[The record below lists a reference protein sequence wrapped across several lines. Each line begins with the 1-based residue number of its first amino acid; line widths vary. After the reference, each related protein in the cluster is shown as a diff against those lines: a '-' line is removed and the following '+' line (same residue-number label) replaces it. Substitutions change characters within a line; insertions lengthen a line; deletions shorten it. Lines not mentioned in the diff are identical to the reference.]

1 MKTAYEGVGHA
12 TQINQRFRWLVLAVV
27 PPFFVIVAVA
37 WIVQAQFDRLARV
50 QLQAVEPI
58 LLQARKDEIQ
68 HFVQTGRRAV
78 ADLIKRNGDSLQT
91 QREARELLRSMDF
104 GQDNY
109 FFVYDV
115 TGKSIMHPRTP
126 QMEGADYWQL
136 QDVNGVLIIQ
146 RLVAEGRAGGGF
158 VDFVWNRP
166 STKRLESKLG
176 YAEIIEEW
184 GWMVGSGLYLDAQRE
199 TESRLRASIVTAN
212 QATRFQILLVSC
224 AAVVMVFAGVFML
237 NVHEQRKADS
247 KVRMLAQQVVQS
259 QELERTRVAR
269 ELHDGVSQSLA
280 SVKYLFE
287 CADIQLDRGMAA
299 AASAALKGGITQIIE
314 VMVDVRR
321 ISHDLYPTLLDD
333 GGLGLALEQLAR
345 EFGSRTGIPVEVAI
359 IAIPEIQRDAA
370 KALFRFSQQALA
382 NIESHARAT
391 KVKISLRHDGG
402 ILLQVE
408 DDGIGFKA
416 QATMLQPRDGLGL
429 TSMRERVQMLG
440 GDFAIHSEPG
450 LTVLKAYLPR
460 VSLAV

>member
-1 MKTAYEGVGHA
+1 MRMAYERVRHA
-12 TQINQRFRWLVLAVV
+12 TLINQRFRWLLLAVV
-27 PPFFVIVAVA
+27 PLLFVIVAVA
-37 WIVQAQFDRLARV
+37 WIVQTQFDRLAQV

-58 LLQARKDEIQ
+58 LLQARKDEIK

-91 QREARELLRSMDF
+91 QHEARELLRSMDF
-104 GQDNY
+104 GPDNY

-115 TGKSIMHPRTP
+115 NGRSIMHPRTP
-126 QMEGADYWQL
+126 QMEGADFWQL
-136 QDVNGVLIIQ
+136 RDVNGVMIIQ

-166 STKRLESKLG
+166 STNRLEAKLG

-184 GWMVGSGLYLDAQRE
+184 GWMVGSGLYLDAQQE
-199 TESRLRASIVTAN
+199 TESRLRASIVNAN

-224 AAVVMVFAGVFML
+224 AAVVMVFAGVLML

-299 AASAALKGGITQIIE
+299 AASMALKGGITQIIE

-321 ISHDLYPTLLDD
+321 MSHDLYPTILDD
-333 GGLGLALEQLAR
+333 GGLGMALEQLAR
-345 EFGSRTGIPVEVAI
+345 EFSSRTGIPVEVAI
-359 IAIPEIQRDAA
+359 KGIPEMQRDAA

-382 NIESHARAT
+382 NIESHAKAT
-391 KVKISLRHDGG
+391 QVKILLRQDGG

-460 VSLAV
+460 TSFAV